1 MTLRLAS
8 LFFAITLLAGC
19 AIGPPIPV
27 YNPRTGQVTPQVTV
41 EVVPPV
47 VFVPLYLNFS
57 YGCYTC
63 YDPYYYGP
71 YYRHH
76 PHHRH

>member
-1 MTLRLAS
+1 MTLRLSS
-8 LFFAITLLAGC
+8 LLFAITLLAGC

-47 VFVPLYLNFS
+47 VFVPLYLN
-57 YGCYTC
+57 YWCYSC

-71 YYRHH
+71 YYVY
-76 PHHRH
+76 PHHRR